1 MLIRIGLSFFLS
13 LLIVLDNTANGQDL
27 SVKAMQEE
35 SIKTSKKLVVDTSS
49 KIWKKGILYSLN
61 FSQASLS
68 NWSAGGDNFSLSV
81 SSILNTYANYK
92 KGKNSWDN
100 SFEFNFGYVN
110 STSLGSR
117 KNDDRFD
124 LVSKYGYA
132 LNNKLN
138 IATLFNLRSQFFKG
152 YTYEGVEKNFAS
164 NFMSPG
170 YVLQSFGLDYKPS
183 QAYSLFFSPITGRW
197 VFVTDPVL
205 SARGLYGV
213 KPGEKSTFEIGAF
226 ANLNFMKEI
235 ASNVT
240 FKSRLDLFSNYR
252 NNPQNVDLFMTNLL
266 TVKLSKLFNVTW
278 GVDMIYDDDAKLFGP
293 NGNSP
298 SLQFKSLIGIGVQ
311 FKK

>member
-1 MLIRIGLSFFLS
+1 MRIGISFFLF
-13 LLIVLDNTANGQDL
+13 LLIAIDNIAIGQDL

-35 SIKTSKKLVVDTSS
+35 SIKTTKKLVVDTSS
-49 KIWKKGILYSLN
+49 KTWKKGILYSLN

-68 NWSAGGDNFSLSV
+68 NWSAGGDKFSLSV

-138 IATLFNLRSQFFKG
+138 IAALFNLRSQFFKG
-152 YTYEGVEKNFAS
+152 YTYEGVTKNFAS

-213 KPGEKSTFEIGAF
+213 KSGENSTFEIGAF

-235 ASNVT
+235 APNIT

-266 TVKLSKLFNVTW
+266 TAKLSKLFNVTW

-298 SLQFKSLIGIGVQ
+298 SLQFKSLVGIGVQ

>member
-1 MLIRIGLSFFLS
+1 MRIRLSFFLL
-13 LLIVLDNTANGQDL
+13 LLIAIDNNAIGQDL

-49 KIWKKGILYSLN
+49 KTWKKGILYSLN

-68 NWSAGGDNFSLSV
+68 NWSAGGDKFSLSV

-138 IATLFNLRSQFFKG
+138 IAALFNLRSQFFKG
-152 YTYEGVEKNFAS
+152 YTYEGDTKNFAS

-235 ASNVT
+235 APNVT

-298 SLQFKSLIGIGVQ
+298 SLQFKSLVGIGVQ

>member
-1 MLIRIGLSFFLS
+1 MRIGISFFLF
-13 LLIVLDNTANGQDL
+13 LLIAIDNIAIGQDL

-35 SIKTSKKLVVDTSS
+35 SIKTTKKLVVDTSS
-49 KIWKKGILYSLN
+49 KTWKKGIIYSLN

-68 NWSAGGDNFSLSV
+68 NWSAGGDKFSLSV

-138 IATLFNLRSQFFKG
+138 IAALFNLRSQFFKG
-152 YTYEGVEKNFAS
+152 YTYEGVTKNFAS

-213 KPGEKSTFEIGAF
+213 KPGENSTFEIGAF

-235 ASNVT
+235 APNIT

-266 TVKLSKLFNVTW
+266 TAKLSKLFNVTW

-298 SLQFKSLIGIGVQ
+298 SLQFKSLVGIGVQ

>member
-1 MLIRIGLSFFLS
+1 MRIGISFFLF
-13 LLIVLDNTANGQDL
+13 LLIAIDNIAIGQDL

-35 SIKTSKKLVVDTSS
+35 SIKTTKKLVVDTSS
-49 KIWKKGILYSLN
+49 KTWKKGILYSLN

-68 NWSAGGDNFSLSV
+68 NWSAGGDKFSLSV
-81 SSILNTYANYK
+81 SSILNTYVNYK
-92 KGKNSWDN
+92 KGRNSWDN

-138 IATLFNLRSQFFKG
+138 IAALFNLRSQFFKG
-152 YTYEGVEKNFAS
+152 YTYEGVTKNFAS

-213 KPGEKSTFEIGAF
+213 KPGENSAFEIGAF
-226 ANLNFMKEI
+226 ANLNFMKVI
-235 ASNVT
+235 APNIT

-278 GVDMIYDDDAKLFGP
+278 AVDMIYDDDAKLFGP

>member
-1 MLIRIGLSFFLS
+1 MRIGISFFLF
-13 LLIVLDNTANGQDL
+13 LLIAIDNIAIGQDL

-35 SIKTSKKLVVDTSS
+35 SIKTTKKLVVDTSS
-49 KIWKKGILYSLN
+49 KTWKKGILYSLN

-68 NWSAGGDNFSLSV
+68 NWSAGGDKFSLSV

-138 IATLFNLRSQFFKG
+138 IAALFNLRSQFFKG
-152 YTYEGVEKNFAS
+152 YTYEGVTKNFAS

-213 KPGEKSTFEIGAF
+213 KPGENSAFEIGAF

-235 ASNVT
+235 APNIT

>member
-1 MLIRIGLSFFLS
+1 MLMRIGISFFLF
-13 LLIVLDNTANGQDL
+13 LLIAIDNIAIGQDL
-27 SVKAMQEE
+27 SVKALQEE
-35 SIKTSKKLVVDTSS
+35 SIKTTKKLVVDTSS
-49 KIWKKGILYSLN
+49 KTWKKGILYSLN

-68 NWSAGGDNFSLSV
+68 NWSAGGDKFSLSV

-138 IATLFNLRSQFFKG
+138 IAALFNLRSQFFKG
-152 YTYEGVEKNFAS
+152 YTYEGVTKNFAS

-213 KPGEKSTFEIGAF
+213 KPGENSAFEIGAF

-235 ASNVT
+235 APNIT

>member
-1 MLIRIGLSFFLS
+1 MRIGISFFLF
-13 LLIVLDNTANGQDL
+13 LLIAIDNIAIGQDL

-35 SIKTSKKLVVDTSS
+35 SIKTTKKLVVDTSS
-49 KIWKKGILYSLN
+49 KTWKKGILYSLN

-68 NWSAGGDNFSLSV
+68 NWSAGGDKFSLSV

-138 IATLFNLRSQFFKG
+138 IAALFNLRSQFFKG
-152 YTYEGVEKNFAS
+152 YTYEGVTKNFAS

-170 YVLQSFGLDYKPS
+170 YLLQSFGLDYKPS

-213 KPGEKSTFEIGAF
+213 KPGENSAFEIGAF

-235 ASNVT
+235 APNIT

-266 TVKLSKLFNVTW
+266 TVKLSKLLNVTW

>member
-1 MLIRIGLSFFLS
+1 MLMRIGISFFMF
-13 LLIVLDNTANGQDL
+13 LLIALDNNAIGQDL

-49 KIWKKGILYSLN
+49 KTWKKGILYSLN

-68 NWSAGGDNFSLSV
+68 NWSAGGDKFSLSV

-138 IATLFNLRSQFFKG
+138 IAALFNLRSQFFKG
-152 YTYEGVEKNFAS
+152 YTYEGVTKNFAS

-170 YVLQSFGLDYKPS
+170 YVLQSFGLDYKPG

-213 KPGEKSTFEIGAF
+213 KPGENSAFEIGAF

-235 ASNVT
+235 APNVT

>member
-1 MLIRIGLSFFLS
+1 MFLRILISFFLF
-13 LLIVLDNTANGQDL
+13 LINVVGNNIFGQDL
-27 SVKAMQEE
+27 SVKALQEE
-35 SIKTSKKLVVDTSS
+35 SIKTTKKLVVDTSS
-49 KIWKKGILYSLN
+49 KTWKKGILYSLN

-68 NWSAGGDNFSLSV
+68 NWSAGGDKFSLSV

-124 LVSKYGYA
+124 MVSKYGYA
-132 LNNKLN
+132 LNDKLN
-138 IATLFNLRSQFFKG
+138 LAALFNLRSQFFKG
-152 YTYEGVEKNFAS
+152 YTYDGETKNFTS

-183 QAYSLFFSPITGRW
+183 QAYSLFVSPVTGRW

-213 KPGEKSTFEIGAF
+213 KPGENSAFEIGAF
-226 ANLNFMKEI
+226 ANLNFTKEI
-235 ASNVT
+235 APNIT
-240 FKSRLDLFSNYR
+240 FKSRVDLFSNY
-252 NNPQNVDLFMTNLL
+252 NKNPQNVDLFMTNLL
-266 TVKLSKLFNVTW
+266 TVKLSKLFNITW
-278 GVDMIYDDDAKLFGP
+278 GIDMIYDDDAKLFGP

>member
-1 MLIRIGLSFFLS
+1 MFLRLQISFLLFLINAIGNN
-13 LLIVLDNTANGQDL
+13 VLCQDNA
-27 SVKAMQEE
+27 VKALQEE
-35 SIKTSKKLVVDTSS
+35 SIKTSKKLVLDTSY
-49 KIWKKGILYSLN
+49 KTWKKGVLYSLN
-61 FSQASLS
+61 FSQASVS
-68 NWSAGGDNFSLSV
+68 NWSAGGDKFSLSV

-132 LNNKLN
+132 LNDKLN
-138 IATLFNLRSQFFKG
+138 IAALFNLRSQFFKG
-152 YTYEGVEKNFAS
+152 YTYEGVTKNFAS

-213 KPGEKSTFEIGAF
+213 KPGENSAFEMGAF

-235 ASNVT
+235 APNIS
-240 FKSRLDLFSNYR
+240 FKSRLDLFSNYN
-252 NNPQNVDLFMTNLL
+252 NNPQNIDLFMTNLL
-266 TVKLSKLFNVTW
+266 TVKLSKLFNITW

>member
-1 MLIRIGLSFFLS
+1 MRIGISFFLF
-13 LLIVLDNTANGQDL
+13 LLIAIDNIAIGQDL

-35 SIKTSKKLVVDTSS
+35 SIKTTKKLVVDTSS
-49 KIWKKGILYSLN
+49 KTWKKGILYSLN

-68 NWSAGGDNFSLSV
+68 NWSAGGDKFSLSV

-138 IATLFNLRSQFFKG
+138 IAALFNLRSQFFKG
-152 YTYEGVEKNFAS
+152 YTYEGVTKNFAS

-213 KPGEKSTFEIGAF
+213 KPGENSTFEIGAF

-235 ASNVT
+235 APNIT

-266 TVKLSKLFNVTW
+266 TAKLSKLFNVTW

>member
-1 MLIRIGLSFFLS
+1 MLLRIRISFLLFLINA
-13 LLIVLDNTANGQDL
+13 LGYNVFGQDL
-27 SVKAMQEE
+27 SVKALQEE
-35 SIKTSKKLVVDTSS
+35 SIKTTKKLVVDTSS

-68 NWSAGGDNFSLSV
+68 NWSAGGDKFSLSV

-138 IATLFNLRSQFFKG
+138 MAALFNLRSQFFKG
-152 YTYEGVEKNFAS
+152 YTYDGDTKNFAS

-183 QAYSLFFSPITGRW
+183 QAYSLFLSPITGRW

-213 KPGEKSTFEIGAF
+213 QPGENSAFEIGAF

-235 ASNVT
+235 ASNIT
-240 FKSRLDLFSNYR
+240 FKSRLDLFSNYSK
-252 NNPQNVDLFMTNLL
+252 NPQNVDVFMTNLL
-266 TVKLSKLFNVTW
+266 TVKLSKLFNITW

>member
-1 MLIRIGLSFFLS
+1 MRITASYILILAFVFSSEIVVAQDES
-13 LLIVLDNTANGQDL
+13 LM
-27 SVKAMQEE
+27 AMKEE
-35 SIKTSKKLVVDTSS
+35 AAKIEKKLVVDTSS
-49 KIWKKGILYSLN
+49 RLWKKGILYSLN

-68 NWSAGGDNFSLSV
+68 NWSAGGDKFSLSV

-92 KGKNSWDN
+92 KEKHTWDN
-100 SFEFNFGYVN
+100 SFEFLFGYVN

-132 LNNKLN
+132 LNKKLSV
-138 IATLFNLRSQFFKG
+138 AALLNLRSQFFKG
-152 YTYEGVEKNFAS
+152 YTYDGGVKNFAS

-170 YVLQSFGLDYKPS
+170 YVLQSVGLDYKPS
-183 QAYSLFFSPITGRW
+183 SSTSLFFSPLTGRW

-213 KPGEKSTFEIGAF
+213 QPGSRSTFQIGAF
-226 ANLNFMKEI
+226 ANLNFMKQI
-235 ASNVT
+235 APNIT
-240 FKSRLDLFSNYR
+240 FKSRLDLFSNYKK
-252 NNPQNVDLFMTNLL
+252 NPQNVDVFMTNLL
-266 TVKLSKLFNVTW
+266 TVKLSKLFNITW
-278 GVDMIYDDDAKLFGP
+278 GVDMIYDDDARLFGP
-293 NGNSP
+293 NGTSP

>member
-1 MLIRIGLSFFLS
+1 VAI
-13 LLIVLDNTANGQDL
+13 
-27 SVKAMQEE
+27 
-35 SIKTSKKLVVDTSS
+35 
-49 KIWKKGILYSLN
+49 N
-61 FSQASLS
+61 FI
-68 NWSAGGDNFSLSV
+68 SV

-100 SFEFNFGYVN
+100 NFEFNFGYVN

-138 IATLFNLRSQFFKG
+138 IAALFNLRSQFFKG
-152 YTYEGVEKNFAS
+152 YTYEGVTKNFAS

-170 YVLQSFGLDYKPS
+170 YVLQSFGLDYRPGK
-183 QAYSLFFSPITGRW
+183 AYSLFFSPITGRW

-213 KPGEKSTFEIGAF
+213 KPGEKYAFEIGAF

-235 ASNVT
+235 APNVT

-298 SLQFKSLIGIGVQ
+298 SLQFKSLVGIGVQ

>member
-1 MLIRIGLSFFLS
+1 MLLRIRISFLLFL
-13 LLIVLDNTANGQDL
+13 INAIGYNVFGQDL
-27 SVKAMQEE
+27 SVKALEEE
-35 SIKTSKKLVVDTSS
+35 SIKTTKKLVVDTSS
-49 KIWKKGILYSLN
+49 KTWKKGVLYSLN

-68 NWSAGGDNFSLSV
+68 NWSAGGDKFSLSV

-100 SFEFNFGYVN
+100 SFEFLFGYVN

-124 LVSKYGYA
+124 LISKYGYA
-132 LNNKLN
+132 LNDKLN
-138 IATLFNLRSQFFKG
+138 IAALFNLRSQFFKG
-152 YTYEGVEKNFAS
+152 YTYEGGAKNFAS

-183 QAYSLFFSPITGRW
+183 QAYSLFLSPITGRW

-213 KPGEKSTFEIGAF
+213 KPGENSAFEIGAF

-235 ASNVT
+235 AYNIT
-240 FKSRLDLFSNYR
+240 FKSRLDLFSNYSK
-252 NNPQNVDLFMTNLL
+252 NPQNVDVFMTNLL
-266 TVKLSKLFNVTW
+266 TVKLSKLFNITW

>member
-1 MLIRIGLSFFLS
+1 MRIGISFFLF
-13 LLIVLDNTANGQDL
+13 LLIAIDNIAIGQDL

-35 SIKTSKKLVVDTSS
+35 SIKTTKKLVVDTSS
-49 KIWKKGILYSLN
+49 KTWKKGILYSLN

-68 NWSAGGDNFSLSV
+68 NWSAGGDKFSLSV

-138 IATLFNLRSQFFKG
+138 IAALFNLRSQFFKG
-152 YTYEGVEKNFAS
+152 YTYEGVTKNFAS

-213 KPGEKSTFEIGAF
+213 KPGENSTFEIGAF

-235 ASNVT
+235 APNIT

-266 TVKLSKLFNVTW
+266 TAKLSKLFNVTW

-298 SLQFKSLIGIGVQ
+298 SLQFKSLVGIGVQ

>member
-1 MLIRIGLSFFLS
+1 MLLRIRISFLLFL
-13 LLIVLDNTANGQDL
+13 INAIGYNVFGQDL
-27 SVKAMQEE
+27 SVKALEEE
-35 SIKTSKKLVVDTSS
+35 SIKTTKKLVVDTSS
-49 KIWKKGILYSLN
+49 KTWKKGVLYSLN

-68 NWSAGGDNFSLSV
+68 NWSAGGDKFSLSV

-100 SFEFNFGYVN
+100 SFEFLFGYIN

-124 LVSKYGYA
+124 LISKYGYA
-132 LNNKLN
+132 LNDKLN
-138 IATLFNLRSQFFKG
+138 IAALFNLRSQFFKG
-152 YTYEGVEKNFAS
+152 YTYEGGVKNFAS

-183 QAYSLFFSPITGRW
+183 QAYSLFVSPVTGRW

-205 SARGLYGV
+205 STRGLYGV
-213 KPGEKSTFEIGAF
+213 KPSENSAFEIGAF
-226 ANLNFMKEI
+226 ANLNFAKEI
-235 ASNVT
+235 APNIT
-240 FKSRLDLFSNYR
+240 FKSRVDLFSNYNR
-252 NNPQNVDLFMTNLL
+252 NPQNVDLFMTNLL
-266 TVKLSKLFNVTW
+266 TVKLSKLFNITW
-278 GVDMIYDDDAKLFGP
+278 GIDMIYDDDAKLFGP

>member
-1 MLIRIGLSFFLS
+1 MLMRIGISFFLF
-13 LLIVLDNTANGQDL
+13 LLIAIDNIAIGQDL

-35 SIKTSKKLVVDTSS
+35 SIKTTKKLVVDTSS
-49 KIWKKGILYSLN
+49 KTWKKGILYSLN

-68 NWSAGGDNFSLSV
+68 NWSAGGDKFSLSV

-138 IATLFNLRSQFFKG
+138 IAALFNLRSQFFKG
-152 YTYEGVEKNFAS
+152 YTYEGVTKNFAS

-213 KPGEKSTFEIGAF
+213 KPGENSAFEIGAF

-235 ASNVT
+235 APNIT

>member
-1 MLIRIGLSFFLS
+1 MRIGISFFLF
-13 LLIVLDNTANGQDL
+13 LLIAIDNIAIGQDL

-35 SIKTSKKLVVDTSS
+35 SIKTTKKLVVDTSS
-49 KIWKKGILYSLN
+49 KTWKKGIIYSLN

-68 NWSAGGDNFSLSV
+68 NWSAGGDKFSLSV

-138 IATLFNLRSQFFKG
+138 IAALFNLRSQFFKG
-152 YTYEGVEKNFAS
+152 YTYEGVTKNFAS

-213 KPGEKSTFEIGAF
+213 KPGENSAFEIGAF

-235 ASNVT
+235 APNIT

>member
-1 MLIRIGLSFFLS
+1 MRIGISFFLF
-13 LLIVLDNTANGQDL
+13 LLIAIDNIAIGQDL

-35 SIKTSKKLVVDTSS
+35 SIKTTKKLVVDTSS
-49 KIWKKGILYSLN
+49 KTWKKGILHSLN

-68 NWSAGGDNFSLSV
+68 NWSAGGDKFSLSV

-138 IATLFNLRSQFFKG
+138 IAALFNLRSQFFKG
-152 YTYEGVEKNFAS
+152 YTYEGVTKNFAS

-213 KPGEKSTFEIGAF
+213 KPGENSTFEIGAF

-235 ASNVT
+235 APNIT

-266 TVKLSKLFNVTW
+266 TAKLSKLFNVTW

-298 SLQFKSLIGIGVQ
+298 SLQFKSLVGIGVQ

>member
-1 MLIRIGLSFFLS
+1 MRIGISFFLF
-13 LLIVLDNTANGQDL
+13 LLIAIDNIAIGQDL

-35 SIKTSKKLVVDTSS
+35 SIKTTKKLVVDTSS
-49 KIWKKGILYSLN
+49 KTWKKGILYSLN

-68 NWSAGGDNFSLSV
+68 NWSAGGDKFSLSV

-138 IATLFNLRSQFFKG
+138 IAALFNLRSQFFKG
-152 YTYEGVEKNFAS
+152 YTYEGVTKNFAS

-213 KPGEKSTFEIGAF
+213 KPGENSAFEIGAF
-226 ANLNFMKEI
+226 ANLNFMKVI
-235 ASNVT
+235 APNIT

-278 GVDMIYDDDAKLFGP
+278 AVDMIYDDDAKLFGP